1 MAGCFPQYSRVR
13 SSAWGRGVRRGLTLL
28 ELLIVIVILAV
39 LATVAVRSLTPLADQ
54 ARYETTMRT
63 MENVRSAVVG
73 NSDTRQVNATPMV
86 SGFIADMGR
95 RPVTRGTDA
104 AAWLSELWQSPTFAG
119 DAPYSFAVRAG
130 PSVVSFPAQ
139 GMYPAFALNCS
150 DVSLACGWRGPY
162 LQVPVNQ
169 NDVRDAWGTPFT
181 LLDAGGDPIA
191 AIGQSVERIRWD
203 GHAPFAEPAIVELD
217 QGLASLAVS
226 VELIGGTLDRVSMVL
241 LEPNSPIAATD
252 SVPTELK
259 ATQHDLTYATP
270 SATASHIFSGVSV
283 GQRAVK
289 VRIEGDRN
297 GTPLTLER
305 VQYVVIP
312 HGGTSLTISVPE

>member
-1 MAGCFPQYSRVR
+1 MVYLFVNPATFEDNDSATSDTLNTWDPRFSLGWRGPYVLERTGGYEVDTAQGNQFTTQYGKNGDPCLLDAWQRPIVVQHPSWGHPTKFGSFRPVAMDTSRPIPTHPPNCSLNPTTSSSLLNSTDVEPRMAGCFPQYSRVH

-119 DAPYSFAVRAG
+119 DA
-130 PSVVSFPAQ
+130 
-139 GMYPAFALNCS
+139 N
-150 DVSLACGWRGPY
+150 
-162 LQVPVNQ
+162 
-169 NDVRDAWGTPFT
+169 
-181 LLDAGGDPIA
+181 
-191 AIGQSVERIRWD
+191 
-203 GHAPFAEPAIVELD
+203 
-217 QGLASLAVS
+217 
-226 VELIGGTLDRVSMVL
+226 
-241 LEPNSPIAATD
+241 
-252 SVPTELK
+252 
-259 ATQHDLTYATP
+259 TP
-270 SATASHIFSGVSV
+270 SPC
-283 GQRAVK
+283 AV
-289 VRIEGDRN
+289 VRRW
-297 GTPLTLER
+297 
-305 VQYVVIP
+305 
-312 HGGTSLTISVPE
+312 